1 MAARRGVCM
10 CFYEITRKAQP
21 ELQWLEG
28 ASSIKGI
35 SCGALFIC
43 ALGAVPVQAD
53 TLVGA
58 NLQKRVNAALGVMSF
73 ALTPD
78 VTTGSLSLSNA
89 PTSNPD
95 FSMTT
100 LGGGATMSQSVPIYL
115 EGTAGYSRYDPTF
128 IATDGKT
135 ERSIPTKWN
144 NLSLTGGIG
153 WDFPVIEDLKFR
165 PVFNFSLGRVAS
177 DIKVATAAFEYKKE
191 EEIAFLDDGNLDA
204 YGLGGSLV
212 LDYERYRTANEIDVE
227 LRYTN
232 IQLQSYGDTS
242 AAVQGSAD
250 SQILSLWSRWRAPTR
265 FTLLDRPFRYV
276 LEAAR
281 TEYLGDM
288 RGALGFDA
296 LNSLGAGIELDSSKY
311 DIIVT
316 RTRVVLRYQFG
327 EHVEG
332 TSVGIAVSF

>member
-1 MAARRGVCM
+1 MRLSRQIYTARLHR
-10 CFYEITRKAQP
+10 FTT
-21 ELQWLEG
+21 
-28 ASSIKGI
+28 S
-35 SCGALFIC
+35 ALTIAC
-43 ALGAVPVQAD
+43 ALIPLQTQAD
-53 TLVGA
+53 TLIGA
-58 NLQKRVNAALGVMSF
+58 HLQERVNAALGVMTF

-89 PTSNPD
+89 PTNNPD
-95 FSMTT
+95 LAMTT

-128 IATDGKT
+128 VASDGET
-135 ERSIPTKWN
+135 ERAIPTKWN
-144 NLSLTGGIG
+144 SLSLTGGIG

-165 PVFNFSLGRVAS
+165 PIFNFSLGRVAS
-177 DIKVATAAFEYKKE
+177 DIKVASSAIQHSTGEDIE
-191 EEIAFLDDGNLDA
+191 FLQNGSLDA

-212 LDYERYRTANEIDVE
+212 LDYERYREENEIDVE
-227 LRYTN
+227 FRYTN
-232 IQLQSYGDTS
+232 IQLQSYGNTS

-250 SQILSLWSRWRAPTR
+250 AQILSLWSRWRAPTG
-265 FTLLDRPFRYV
+265 FTLLDRPVRYV

-296 LNSLGAGIELDSSKY
+296 LNSLGAGLELDSSKY
-311 DIIVT
+311 DIIIT

-327 EHVEG
+327 EHVQG

>member
-1 MAARRGVCM
+1 MGTSRICKSAVLFFCLA
-10 CFYEITRKAQP
+10 
-21 ELQWLEG
+21 
-28 ASSIKGI
+28 
-35 SCGALFIC
+35 GAL
-43 ALGAVPVQAD
+43 PVQAD

-100 LGGGATMSQSVPIYL
+100 LGGGATMSASFPVYL
-115 EGTAGYSRYDPTF
+115 EGTVGYSRYDPTF

-135 ERSIPTKWN
+135 ERPIPTKWN

-165 PVFNFSLGRVAS
+165 PIFNFSLGRVAS
-177 DIKVATAAFEYKKE
+177 DIKVATSAIEYSKE
-191 EEIAFLDDGNLDA
+191 EEIAFLDDGSLDA

-212 LDYERYRTANEIDVE
+212 LDYERYREANEIDVE
-227 LRYTN
+227 LRYTD

-242 AAVQGSAD
+242 AAVKGSAN

-265 FTLLDRPFRYV
+265 FTLLDRPLRYV

-296 LNSLGAGIELDSSKY
+296 LNSLGFGLELDSSKY
-311 DIIVT
+311 DIIIT
-316 RTRVVLRYQFG
+316 RTRVVVRYQFG

>member
-1 MAARRGVCM
+1 MLQISVQSIEGSGV
-10 CFYEITRKAQP
+10 
-21 ELQWLEG
+21 
-28 ASSIKGI
+28 SINRMHLRVFM
-35 SCGALFIC
+35 SGALAVAC
-43 ALGAVPVQAD
+43 ALGALNAQAD
-53 TLVGA
+53 TLEGA

-100 LGGGATMSQSVPIYL
+100 LGGGATMSKSVPIYL

-128 IATDGKT
+128 IASDGTT
-135 ERSIPTKWN
+135 ERPIPTKWN
-144 NLSLTGGIG
+144 SLSLTGGIG
-153 WDFPVIEDLKFR
+153 WDFPVAEDLVLR

-177 DIKVATAAFEYKKE
+177 DVKIASSAIAYYQG
-191 EEIAFLDDGNLDA
+191 EEIEFLDNGTLDA

-212 LDYERYRTANEIDVE
+212 LDYERYREANEIDVE

-232 IQLQSYGDTS
+232 IRLNSYGDTS
-242 AAVQGSAD
+242 AAVEGRAD
-250 SQILSLWSRWRAPTR
+250 SQILSFWSRWRAPTR
-265 FTLLDRPFRYV
+265 FTLLDKPLRYV

-281 TEYLGDM
+281 TEYLGEM

-296 LNSLGAGIELDSSKY
+296 LNSLGVGLELDSSKY
-311 DIIVT
+311 NIIVT
-316 RTRVVLRYQFG
+316 RTRLVFRYQFG
-327 EHVEG
+327 KNVEG
-332 TSVGIAVSF
+332 TSVGFAMSF